1 MFAVQADGS
10 EITTIEG
17 LAKDGQLHP
26 LQEGFW
32 QEHGLQCGYCTPGMI
47 MSAVNLL
54 NETPNPTEQQIREGI
69 SGNFCRCTGYQHI
82 VNAIQSACGREE
94 IAMATTPVLPK
105 LVGERVKRR
114 EDPRLIQGRGT
125 YVDDIKIAGM
135 QHLAFKR
142 CDVAHGR
149 IRSIDVS
156 AAEAMDGVEAVFTG
170 AQIAE
175 LLAPMP
181 IATPFPSPPH
191 RAVAVDVVRYA
202 GEPVAVVVASNRYTA
217 RDAADAIV
225 VDIDP
230 LPAVVDPEL
239 AMTGQPTVIHPD
251 FPNNLAVA
259 LVPSGT
265 GVTPDGKVDDSA
277 IDKAFAQAEVVV
289 SQRMMNQRLVP
300 NAIEPRGVVAHF
312 EPGKGS
318 MTIWSSTQNPHI
330 LRSMIAAMTGLGQDQ
345 VRAIAP
351 EVGGGFGAKINIY
364 AEEYVTAAI
373 SKRLGIPVKWIEDRS
388 EAFVATTHGRDI
400 IGYVDIAATRSGK
413 VLGLKMRL
421 IADIGAY
428 NMLLTAA
435 IPTLTM
441 LMANGT
447 YAIPAIRT
455 TLTEVFTNKTPTDA
469 YRGAGRPEATYFV
482 ERAMDMLAR
491 ELKMDPGELRRR
503 NFIPPDQF
511 PYATQMGAVYD
522 SGDYPKALDLALKA
536 SNWKALVAERDA
548 ARKDGRLVGLGLAM
562 YVEVC
567 GLGPSSSL
575 PTGGWEHSQVTI
587 ERDGRISATTG
598 ASPHGQGNETTFA
611 QMLADQFSV
620 PIEHITIHHGDTGV
634 VKQGIGTFGSRSQA
648 VGGAALH
655 LAGGKVKAKMAKF
668 AAALLEAH
676 EDDIVFENGR
686 IGVKGS
692 PASAKSFAEVAGY
705 AYVPVPLP
713 PGLEPGLSE
722 EAFFEPANNTYPFGC
737 VITML
742 EIDRETGEPTLL
754 KLVAVDDAGHLI
766 NPLIV
771 EGQIHGGLAQ
781 GIGQAM
787 VEEAVYNDDGQLLTG
802 SFMDYALP
810 RATDFPRFELHAT
823 VTPTPVNPLGAKG
836 VGEAGTLGST
846 PSIVNAAVDALAE
859 FGVTHID
866 MMLRPE
872 KLWRIIH
879 GGQA

>member
-1 MFAVQADGS
+1 M
-10 EITTIEG
+10 
-17 LAKDGQLHP
+17 P
-26 LQEGFW
+26 
-32 QEHGLQCGYCTPGMI
+32 P
-47 MSAVNLL
+47 
-54 NETPNPTEQQIREGI
+54 
-69 SGNFCRCTGYQHI
+69 
-82 VNAIQSACGREE
+82 
-94 IAMATTPVLPK
+94 TPVLPK
-105 LVGERVKRR
+105 LVGQRVKRR

-135 QHLAFKR
+135 QHMAFKR
-142 CDVAHGR
+142 SDVAHGR
-149 IRSIDVS
+149 IVSIDIS
-156 AAEAMDGVEAVFTG
+156 AAQAMDGVEAVFTG
-170 AQIAE
+170 AEIAK

-181 IATPFPSPPH
+181 IGTPFPSPDH

-202 GEPVAVVVASNRYTA
+202 GEPVAVVVAADRYVA
-217 RDAADAIV
+217 RDASDAIV
-225 VDIDP
+225 VSYDT

-239 AMTGQPTVIHPD
+239 AMTGKPAVIHEG

-265 GVTPDGKVDDSA
+265 GVSPDGKVDDTA
-277 IDKAFAQAEVVV
+277 INRAFAQAEVVI
-289 SQRMMNQRLVP
+289 SQRMVNQRLVP
-300 NAIEPRGVVAHF
+300 NAMEPRGVVAHF
-312 EPGKGS
+312 EPGKGT

-330 LRSMIAAMTGLGQDQ
+330 LRSMIAAMTGMGQDQ
-345 VRAIAP
+345 IRAIAP

-364 AEEYVTAAI
+364 GEEYVAAVV
-373 SKRLGIPVKWIEDRS
+373 SKHLGIPVKWVEERS

-400 IGYVDIAATRSGK
+400 IGYVDVAAKRDGT
-413 VLGLKMRL
+413 VLGLKLRL

-441 LMANGT
+441 LMANAT
-447 YAIPAIRT
+447 YDIPAIRT

-491 ELKMDPGELRRR
+491 ELKMDPADVRRK
-503 NFIPPDQF
+503 NFIPSNRF
-511 PYATQMGAVYD
+511 PYQTQMGAVYD
-522 SGDYPKALDLALKA
+522 SGDYEKALNLALEK
-536 SNWKALVAERDA
+536 SGWSELKKERDA
-548 ARKDGRLVGLGLAM
+548 ARAQGRLVGLGLAM

-567 GLGPSSSL
+567 GIGPSATL

-611 QMLADQFSV
+611 QMLADQFGV
-620 PIEHITIHHGDTGV
+620 PLEHVRILHGDTGI

-655 LAGGKVKAKMAKF
+655 MAGGKVKAKMAKF
-668 AAALLEAH
+668 AAALLEAN
-676 EDDIVFENGR
+676 EDDLVFENGM
-686 IGVKGS
+686 ISVKGA
-692 PASAKSFAEVAGY
+692 PARGKAFAEVAGF
-705 AYVPVPLP
+705 AYIPVPLP
-713 PGLEPGLSE
+713 EGLEPGLSE
-722 EAFFEPANNTYPFGC
+722 EAFFEPSNNTYPFGC
-737 VITML
+737 HISML

-754 KLVAVDDAGHLI
+754 KLIAVDDAGNLI

-787 VEEAVYNDDGQLLTG
+787 IEEAVYNDDGQLMTG

-810 RATDFPRFELHAT
+810 RAIDFPRFELHST

-846 PSIVNAAVDALAE
+846 PCIVSAAVDALSA
-859 FGVTHID
+859 FGVKHID

-872 KLWRIIH
+872 KLWHIIH